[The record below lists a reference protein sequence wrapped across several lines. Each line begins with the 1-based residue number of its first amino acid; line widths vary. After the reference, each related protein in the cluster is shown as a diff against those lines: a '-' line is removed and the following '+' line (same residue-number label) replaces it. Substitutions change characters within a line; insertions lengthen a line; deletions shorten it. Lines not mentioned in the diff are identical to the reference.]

1 MPRISESPRGIPC
14 LFPDFWVSLVAP
26 ELPGYMTGKTISHFK
41 ILDKLGGGGMG
52 VVYLAED
59 TRLKRQVAL
68 KFLPPHLSTDRDAE
82 QRFEQ
87 EAEAASALNHPNI
100 CTIHDIGQ
108 TDDGQLFIAMA
119 HYEGE
124 TLKQKLAAGALPLD
138 EALDIIEQLAE
149 GLAVAHEKGII
160 HRDIKPAN
168 VLVTKR
174 GRAVI
179 LDFGL
184 AKLAGALD
192 LTQSG
197 STLGTAHYMSP
208 EQVQGEE
215 VDHRTDIWSLGVLAF
230 ELLSGER
237 PFRGDYEH
245 AVIYSI
251 LNEAPRALSDG
262 NANLPAPLEPIIARM
277 LEKDKDRRYATA
289 DELLSDLRAIRGG
302 SASQTIQVA
311 TDRPARKG
319 FSLSA
324 RTWRFMAGLIVVLA
338 VILVGVAIGSRW
350 NSASDEAIPAVPTR
364 VSESRI
370 AVLPFTAP
378 SSGDLADLEWQMA
391 DLLSISLN
399 GIGDLESVDSNSL
412 LGYMDQTGPIRDP
425 NLAREIAEHF
435 GAGRFILGSVNE
447 LGPQVRIVASLYDA
461 EGGLDSRSQVSGI
474 VNDLPTLVDS
484 LTVGLIGTVVD
495 EPLRGYVPVAAKTTR
510 SVEALKAYLAGM
522 HGMRSGNWDT
532 AAPQF
537 GLAVEI
543 DSTFALGWARRTYM
557 ASGSPETVDSYRRH
571 RHKLPPRERSLY
583 DVISDD
589 TSSVRE
595 RLRRFEQVTAKYPQY
610 ADALFH
616 HADYLFHNGYAH
628 GYFLQDSR
636 PLFERALNYDP
647 NNYEIIFH
655 LPQLMALAGEFD
667 TLDSL
672 IVKYAEQLEARDD
685 LFWVQILSAAG
696 QNDDM
701 RLRELIDNR
710 GRFLW
715 DVEVVRVALWLG
727 DIPRALSWWNPD
739 SLRNEWDPH
748 IHGTG
753 TGYFH
758 YAAGQSRKADDVLTA
773 VSDVAALGTW
783 ARTVYRTVGPMQAPT
798 YELESLLAR
807 IRDWDTT
814 KVRMQN
820 FAKRDIFEGRY
831 ASVKSFL
838 TGLVSLTLGDSAL
851 YSMSSK
857 HLSETAAR
865 TGADR
870 MELAL
875 ANTLEAVRLWRLG
888 DNLEALAVLSMADGI
903 GDGQRLIAS
912 EYSGEGRLFGL
923 IRYVRAEILF
933 ALGRHEEALRWY
945 IALHETGWPTF
956 VGLPFMGPSLL
967 RQGEIHEILGNHE
980 KARRAYTRFVELWD
994 NADPYLQPYVQDARE
1009 RIDALAIEDARE
1021 PAL

>member
-1 MPRISESPRGIPC
+1 
-14 LFPDFWVSLVAP
+14 
-26 ELPGYMTGKTISHFK
+26 MTGKTISHFK

-68 KFLPPHLSTDRDAE
+68 KFLPPHLSTDREAE

-124 TLKQKLAAGALPLD
+124 TLKQKLAGGALPLD

-208 EQVQGEE
+208 EQVHGEG

-237 PFRGDYEH
+237 PFIGDYEH

-251 LNEAPRALSDG
+251 LNEAPRGLSQSNPDV
-262 NANLPAPLEPIIARM
+262 PAPLGPVIERM
-277 LEKDKDRRYATA
+277 LAKDKEIRHATVDQFLA
-289 DELLSDLRAIRGG
+289 DLRAVRGG
-302 SASQTIQVA
+302 SQPTPVPV
-311 TDRPARKG
+311 TTEEPTARKLAV
-319 FSLSA
+319 SV
-324 RTWRFMAGLIVVLA
+324 RPWRMTAGIIAGVA
-338 VILVGVAIGSRW
+338 VILVGVVIGSRW
-350 NSASDEAIPAVPTR
+350 KSAGEEAGPAVLTP
-364 VSESRI
+364 VSESRV

-378 SSGDLADLEWQMA
+378 SSGALADLEWQMA

-412 LGYMDQTGPIRDP
+412 LGYMDQTGPVRDP
-425 NLAREIAEHF
+425 NLARAIAKHF

-447 LGPQVRIVASLYDA
+447 LGRQVRIVASLYGA
-461 EGGLDSRSQVSGI
+461 EGGLTSRSQVSGN

-495 EPLRGYVPVAAKTTR
+495 EPLQGYVPVAAKTTQ
-510 SVEALKAYLAGM
+510 SVDALKAYLAGM
-522 HGMRSGNWDT
+522 HGMRSGNWDN
-532 AAPQF
+532 AGEQF
-537 GLAVEI
+537 RLAVQI

-557 ASGSPETVDSYRRH
+557 ASRSPETVESYRRH

-583 DVISDD
+583 DVISDYS
-589 TSSVRE
+589 SSVE
-595 RLRRFEQVTAKYPQY
+595 EKLRRFEQVTTKYPQY
-610 ADALFH
+610 AEALFH

-636 PLFERALNYDP
+636 PIFERALDYDP

-655 LPQLMALAGEFD
+655 LPQLVALAGEFD

-672 IVKYAEQLEARDD
+672 IVRYEDQLEARGD
-685 LFWVQILSAAG
+685 LVWLQTLSAAAH
-696 QNDDM
+696 DDEV
-701 RLRELIDNR
+701 RFRELTDSR
-710 GRFLW
+710 RQLW
-715 DVEVVRVALWLG
+715 DTEVVRLAAWLG
-727 DIPRALSWWNPD
+727 DIPRAITWWNSD
-739 SLRNEWDPH
+739 SLRNEWNPH
-748 IHGTG
+748 THGAG
-753 TGYFH
+753 TAFFH
-758 YAAGQSRKADDVLTA
+758 YAAGQSKKADDILAA
-773 VSDVAALGTW
+773 VSDVAALGIW
-783 ARTVYRTVGPMQAPT
+783 ARTIYRTVGPMQASAD
-798 YELESLLAR
+798 ELESVRAQ
-807 IRDWDTT
+807 ISEWDTM

-820 FAKRDIFEGRY
+820 FAKRDIFDGSY
-831 ASVKSFL
+831 ANIKSFL
-838 TGLVSLTLGDSAL
+838 SGLVGLGLGDSTL
-851 YSMSSK
+851 YAISSK
-857 HLSETAAR
+857 HLSEAAAR
-865 TGADR
+865 TGAEGI
-870 MELAL
+870 ELSL
-875 ANTLEAVRLWRLG
+875 ANTLKAVELWRRG
-888 DNLEALAVLSMADGI
+888 HKLEALTVLSMADGL
-903 GDGQRLIAS
+903 GDKQGQLAS

-923 IRYVRAEILF
+923 VRYLRAEILF
-933 ALGRHEEALRWY
+933 ALGRYEEALPWY
-945 IALHETGWPTF
+945 MALHETGWTTY
-956 VGLPFMGPSLL
+956 VGLPLMGPSLL

-980 KARRAYTRFVELWD
+980 KALRAYTRFVALWH

-1009 RIDALAIEDARE
+1009 RIDALAIKDARE